1 MNNTQKFLAT
11 KSVLRNQDGAIGYI
25 LAWLL
30 GVPVSILLVVFLLRG
45 GT

>member
-1 MNNTQKFLAT
+1 MNTIQKFLGT

-25 LAWLL
+25 MAWLF
-30 GVPVSILLVVFLLRG
+30 GVPVSILLLVFLLRG